1 MEHSHS
7 SPSGTTDCCQVS
19 KRSTE
24 RACRWRSAARVEPLP
39 AWRAAIR
46 LRRWRQSHSSARSQC
61 SRRCT
66 AGERSS
72 AHSVAGSTTAMAQD
86 VIGQLVSRQCR
97 STRQW
102 SALAY
107 AATAAR
113 SCASMCATAAS
124 AASRC
129 RQSQRRSA
137 AKAGGSVR
145 DRILACRSS
154 GRSCS
159 RGGPAVT
166 CECASKALS
175 SDVVKSTSGVQ
186 STLLASSSIT
196 RRSS

>member
-1 MEHSHS
+1 M
-7 SPSGTTDCCQVS
+7 
-19 KRSTE
+19 R
-24 RACRWRSAARVEPLP
+24 
-39 AWRAAIR
+39 R
-46 LRRWRQSHSSARSQC
+46 LRGLRNVQMRSRGKRATVETVPAIVPA
-61 SRRCT
+61 RRCT

-166 CECASKALS
+166 CECAQQ
-175 SDVVKSTSGVQ
+175 GH
-186 STLLASSSIT
+186 
-196 RRSS
+196 RRSVVNQADAGGLANFAHLAATHQETHFTMYQVGSRGSL